1 MHALRNIHQALVPE
15 GVLLDM
21 HPIPP
26 ATRAEVRGQ
35 SLGEFDDA
43 EFQKLVRTAEA
54 RILETGLF
62 EHDTETE
69 FDFLERYDDP
79 VQLLEDIK
87 EGWDGCHIPAELEAR
102 IRAAKPPVDIWE
114 RVVLRR
120 FRANRNQLRHRLRC
134 RH

>member
-1 MHALRNIHQALVPE
+1 VNALRNIHQALAPE

-26 ATRAEVRGQ
+26 STRAEARGE

-43 EFQKLVRTAEA
+43 EFQELVKTAEA

-62 EHDTETE
+62 QQEAETE
-69 FDFLERYDDP
+69 FDWLERYDDP
-79 VQLLEDIK
+79 TELLADVK
-87 EGWDGCHIPAELEAR
+87 DNWDGCRVPTDVEAR
-102 IRAAKPPVDIWE
+102 IREAEPPVDIWE

-120 FRANRNQLRHRLRC
+120 FRALAET
-134 RH
+134 

>member
-1 MHALRNIHQALVPE
+1 VNALQNIHQALVPA

-26 ATRAEVRGQ
+26 STRAEVRGE
-35 SLGEFDDA
+35 SLGDFDDA
-43 EFQKLVRTAEA
+43 ELQELVRTAEA
-54 RILETGLF
+54 SIVESGLF

-79 VQLLEDIK
+79 AQLLADIK
-87 EGWDGCHIPAELEAR
+87 EDWDGCHIPADLEGR
-102 IRAAKPPVDIWE
+102 IRAAEPPVDIWE

-120 FRANRNQLRHRLRC
+120 FRASRNQG
-134 RH
+134 